1 MKKLSLLLISILF
14 SLTLMSQIDYPRYEV
29 DSLGQ
34 TVVVMTIEQAQKLD
48 NNSELLS
55 LFEKLNAQMLDYD
68 SVCIR
73 VINDKEYVIS
83 TQKLEISK
91 LKESIDLKDEKII
104 TLQKEIEEHNKK
116 VNLLEQQLLNRNDL
130 IKVKDEE
137 IGRLKMKMIIGG
149 SASGLAIIGLIIG
162 LILIK

>member
-137 IGRLKMKMIIGG
+137 IRRLKIKMAVGG

>member
-104 TLQKEIEEHNKK
+104 TLQKEIEEYNKK

>member
-91 LKESIDLKDEKII
+91 LKESINVKDEKII

-137 IGRLKMKMIIGG
+137 IRRLKIKMAVGG

>member
-1 MKKLSLLLISILF
+1 
-14 SLTLMSQIDYPRYEV
+14 MSQIDYPRYEV
-29 DSLGQ
+29 DSLEQ

-137 IGRLKMKMIIGG
+137 IRRLKIKMAVGG

>member
-137 IGRLKMKMIIGG
+137 IGRLKMKMVIGG

>member
-1 MKKLSLLLISILF
+1 
-14 SLTLMSQIDYPRYEV
+14 MSQIDYPRYEV

-137 IGRLKMKMIIGG
+137 IRRLKIKMAVGG

>member
-34 TVVVMTIEQAQKLD
+34 TVVVMTIEQSQKLD

-91 LKESIDLKDEKII
+91 LKESINVKDEKII

-130 IKVKDEE
+130 IKVKDDE
-137 IGRLKMKMIIGG
+137 IRRLKIKMAVGV

>member
-29 DSLGQ
+29 DSLEQ

-137 IGRLKMKMIIGG
+137 IRRLKIKMAVGG